1 MSAAMTYR
9 RRALLLSA
17 ICVYVSVIALVDW
30 LTPLVFDVWVLFLPV
45 VIVPVWFNSSRQ
57 IASTAAVCS
66 VLMLIDASLPHPNT
80 PRAFVFGN
88 LAMGLTAL
96 WLMALAG
103 ITIVKRS
110 RELMSESS
118 SLLVSE
124 ERLRLAMEG
133 AGMGTWDRNL
143 RTNQS
148 IWSDTHFR
156 MLGYQPTQNGAA
168 SVEMWQS
175 TLHPDDLS
183 RVLEAQEESRTNR
196 TIFNTEY
203 RVFRVDDGKIAW
215 LAVFGRFFYDESGE
229 AVRFLGVSFDITR
242 RKELEREILEIAAQ
256 EQLKIGH
263 ELHDSVGQ
271 ELTGLGLMASALH
284 QSLPTTASEQR
295 IIASLSRGLDRVR
308 LQVRNLSRGL
318 VPVQVE
324 TKGLWSA
331 LDDLVARTRMQ
342 AGIQVRFDCPDR
354 VAVLDHD
361 AATQLFH
368 IAQEAVSN
376 ALRHGHPRHID
387 VTLRHAFKGL
397 SLSVQDDGV
406 GLQHDNLQNG
416 DGMGM
421 HIMRYRAEQI
431 GASFHVGHGENGGT
445 IVTCTLLNVKGHI
458 SDQHHQEPNLNGSKS
473 FDRG

>member
-1 MSAAMTYR
+1 MYISA
-9 RRALLLSA
+9 
-17 ICVYVSVIALVDW
+17 VALVDW

-57 IASTAAVCS
+57 IAITAGVCS
-66 VLMLIDASLPHPNT
+66 VLMLIDALLPHPNT
-80 PRAFVFGN
+80 PPAFVFGN

-110 RELMSESS
+110 RELMNESS

-133 AGMGTWDRNL
+133 AGMGTWDRDL

-156 MLGYQPTQNGAA
+156 MLGYQPTLNGAA

-175 TLHPDDLS
+175 TLHPDDLD
-183 RVLEAQEESRTNR
+183 RVLEAQEQSRTNR

-203 RVFRVDDGKIAW
+203 RVLRVDDGKIAW
-215 LAVFGRFFYDESGE
+215 LAVFGRFFYNESGE

-242 RKELEREILEIAAQ
+242 RKELEREVLEIAAQ

-271 ELTGLGLMASALH
+271 ELTGLGLMANALH

-342 AGIQVRFDCPDR
+342 SGIQVRFDCPDR

-361 AATQLFH
+361 VATQLFH

-387 VTLRHAFKGL
+387 VTLRHALKGL

-406 GLQHDNLQNG
+406 GLKNDKLQNG

-431 GASFHVGHGENGGT
+431 GASFHVGQADHGGT
-445 IVTCTLLNVKGHI
+445 IVTCTLSNVKGNT
-458 SDQHHQEPNLNGSKS
+458 SDLHN
-473 FDRG
+473 RGTESQWQQKF